1 MESFEEKVQKE
12 FWYMGFAVIAISFFI
27 VITKRILGLSIENLL
42 PECLLWKKYGWY
54 CPGCGGTRAVIQLMH
69 GCIWKSF
76 LMHPVVPY
84 VTAIFILFM
93 VTSTC
98 HYVFGYHRRFLLR
111 PIYFYVTI
119 GIILSQWIIKN
130 ILLCQGLQRL

>member
-1 MESFEEKVQKE
+1 MESFEEKIQKG
-12 FWYMGFAVIAISFFI
+12 FWYTGFVVIAIIFLG
-27 VITKRILGLSIENLL
+27 VATKYILGLSLENLL
-42 PECLLWKKYGWY
+42 PECLLWKRYGWY

-69 GCIWKSF
+69 GRVWESF

-84 VTAIFILFM
+84 VAVIFALFM

-111 PIYFYVTI
+111 PIYFYITI
-119 GIILSQWIIKN
+119 GIILSQWVIKN
-130 ILLCQGLQRL
+130 ILIYQGLQRL